1 MNSAHPSLW
10 RVAQTDY
17 FASIVT
23 TIPLVAWVMYL
34 LLPGPAGQARD
45 PWLAYAAFGLTL
57 ICGLILLW
65 RWLFIASVFQDGKQ
79 IEGTITQAD
88 FRRERGRVT
97 CTYIFQGQK
106 YESTSTILKNKRTSR
121 LHAGQKVMV
130 IVSSQNPKRAF
141 LQEIYL
147 QPDGHFL

>member
-1 MNSAHPSLW
+1 MNSDHPSLW
-10 RVAQTDY
+10 RIAQTDY

-23 TIPLVAWVMYL
+23 TIPLVAWGMYL

-45 PWLAYAAFGLTL
+45 LWLAYAAFGLTL

-65 RWLFIASVFQDGKQ
+65 RWRFIASVFQNGKQ

-97 CTYIFQGQK
+97 YTYVFQGQK
-106 YESTSTILKNKRTSR
+106 YKSVNTVLKNKRTS
-121 LHAGQKVMV
+121 LIYNGQKVMV
-130 IVSSQNPKRAF
+130 IVSSNNPKRAF

-147 QPDGHFL
+147 